1 MPTSADDA
9 PDLSGLIELSR
20 IEHLD
25 LKPVVLRVQTDLF
38 LQAARRDRAATEAFS
53 ALACGLIPTVDD
65 ETAAIV
71 ARKLAPF
78 PETPEAVLLSLA
90 RRGGAVRDAV
100 VARAP
105 RLTTPLIEAAEADG
119 TDMGPALAARADLG
133 RATAADLAGR
143 ADPAVDLALARNA
156 DTPLSGEALARL
168 TGRARRNPEL
178 AAALLARPD
187 LAPAEIAPLYL
198 HADPGRRE
206 AIAAAVEATAA
217 LRPCPP
223 PPREAGAILTG
234 LSAGHDIGGFVAALG
249 DILGL
254 PKGFL
259 AAAPDPA
266 TRYDL
271 LTLALRAAD
280 LHEEEAVYVFLT
292 LNETVARSAERV
304 FELVRLFRTTS
315 RAAARD
321 LLSAILDAPLKERAA
336 APEAHRP
343 YHGPESAKSRQA
355 ETAKG
360 RPAASE
366 RAPLRPALPGRP
378 RKTS

>member
-1 MPTSADDA
+1 MPSSADDA

-38 LQAARRDRAATEAFS
+38 LQAARRDRAATEAFAS
-53 ALACGLIPTVDD
+53 LACGLIPTVDD
-65 ETAAIV
+65 DTAAIV

-78 PETPEAVLLSLA
+78 PETPEPVLLSLA
-90 RRGGAVRDAV
+90 RRGGAVRDIV
-100 VARAP
+100 VARVP

-119 TDMGPALAARADLG
+119 TDMGPALAARTDLG
-133 RATAADLAGR
+133 RATATDLAGR
-143 ADPAVDLALARNA
+143 ADPAVDLALAQNTG
-156 DTPLSGEALARL
+156 TPLSGEAVARL
-168 TGRARRNPEL
+168 LSRARKNPDL

-187 LAPAEIAPLYL
+187 LAPAEVAPLYL
-198 HADPGRRE
+198 HADAPRRE
-206 AIAAAVEATAA
+206 AIAAAVAATAA

-234 LSAGHDIGGFVAALG
+234 LSASQDVGGFVAALG
-249 DILGL
+249 DLLGL
-254 PKGFL
+254 PANFL

-266 TRYDL
+266 SRYDL

-304 FELVRLFRTTS
+304 FELVRLFRTVP

-321 LLSAILDAPLKERAA
+321 LLSDILDAPLKDRAA
-336 APEAHRP
+336 APDAHRP
-343 YHGPESAKSRQA
+343 YHAPDSAKA
-355 ETAKG
+355 
-360 RPAASE
+360 RPAAAE
-366 RAPLRPALPGRP
+366 RAPLRPALPGRV
-378 RKTS
+378 RKSS